1 MMVDPPTPSVQRT
14 PAEQFRA
21 AIVLTVLLVA
31 ICAGLTY
38 SFYWWMHG
46 RHVPLIMATAEVN
59 SETCRA
65 ADQPVYVELR
75 NGSSKT
81 IERASV
87 RLVAKR
93 PGRSSEV
100 TKYTS
105 LDIDHI
111 VSPGR
116 KLTACAIADLIDD
129 AKGEDPRLL
138 EWTAR
143 VETVKFSE

>member
-75 NGSSKT
+75 NAPLRRLS
-81 IERASV
+81 ERAFD
-87 RLVAKR
+87 LL
-93 PGRSSEV
+93 RS
-100 TKYTS
+100 
-105 LDIDHI
+105 DR
-111 VSPGR
+111 G
-116 KLTACAIADLIDD
+116 AA
-129 AKGEDPRLL
+129 PR
-138 EWTAR
+138 
-143 VETVKFSE
+143 